1 MAFASTSLANMWTK
15 DELLDEWKLTY
26 ETRLG
31 ILCGTNPPTPE
42 QDKIARDEAN
52 AVYDA
57 LAKEP

>member
-1 MAFASTSLANMWTK
+1 MWTK
-15 DELLDEWKLTY
+15 SELLDEWKLTY

-31 ILCGTNPPTPE
+31 ILCGVDKPTPE